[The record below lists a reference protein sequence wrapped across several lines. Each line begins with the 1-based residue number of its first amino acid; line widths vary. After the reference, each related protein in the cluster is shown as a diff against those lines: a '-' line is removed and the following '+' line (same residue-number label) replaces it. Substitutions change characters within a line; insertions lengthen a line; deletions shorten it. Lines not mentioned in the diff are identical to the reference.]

1 MEVLIIGYGSAGK
14 RHAKILNL
22 SNKIKK
28 IFIKTNQKLKSYK
41 KINFIY
47 KINNLNPDL
56 IVLTNETD
64 KHYSFCK
71 FLEKKFSNKI
81 ILCEKPLFKK
91 YYNFKP
97 RKNKFFVTYNFR
109 FHKCLEYLKK
119 MIDTKKVYF
128 VEAES
133 SSYLPSWRKNID
145 YTKNYSAFSNRGG
158 GVLLDL
164 SHEIDYVN
172 WLFKDFKISKIYQNK
187 ISNLNISSK
196 DIALVFG
203 HIKKDTFVKIKLTYF
218 NKLPKR
224 SLIICLKDGS
234 QIYLNLL
241 NSEITFFS
249 KNKKK
254 TIKLEKYSQLK
265 TTAYM
270 YSKILRNN
278 FKDVCSLNEG
288 LNLLKQIKNS
298 KKINF

>member
-14 RHAKILNL
+14 RHAKILN
-22 SNKIKK
+22 SINKIKK
-28 IFIKTNQKLKSYK
+28 ILIKTDQKLKSYK
-41 KINFIY
+41 KINFIN

-56 IVLTNETD
+56 IVLANETD
-64 KHYSFCK
+64 KHYSVCK
-71 FLEKKFSNKI
+71 FLEKKFNNKI

-91 YYNFKP
+91 FYNFKP

-109 FHKCLEYLKK
+109 FHKCIQYLKK
-119 MIDTKKVYF
+119 MIDLKKVYF

-133 SSYLPSWRKNID
+133 SSYLPSWRKDID

-158 GVLLDL
+158 GVLLDM
-164 SHEIDYVN
+164 SHELDYIN

-203 HIKKDTFVKIKLTYF
+203 HIKNNTLVKIKLTYF
-218 NKLPKR
+218 NKIPKR

-234 QIYLNLL
+234 QIYLDLL
-241 NSEITFFS
+241 NSEMTFFS

-254 TIKLEKYSQLK
+254 TLKLEKYSQLK
-265 TTAYM
+265 TTGYM
-270 YSKILRNN
+270 YSKILKNN
-278 FKDVCSLNEG
+278 FKNVCSLKEG

>member
-14 RHAKILNL
+14 RHAKILNSL
-22 SNKIKK
+22 NKIKK

-41 KINFIY
+41 KINFIN
-47 KINNLNPDL
+47 KINDLNPDL

-64 KHYSFCK
+64 KHYSTCK

-97 RKNKFFVTYNFR
+97 IKNKFFITYNFR
-109 FHKCLEYLKK
+109 FHKCMQYLKNT
-119 MIDTKKVYF
+119 IDPKKAYF

-158 GVLLDL
+158 GVLLDM

-203 HIKKDTFVKIKLTYF
+203 HIKNDTFVKIKLTYF

-224 SLIICLKDGS
+224 SLTICLKDGS
-234 QIYLNLL
+234 QVYLDLL
-241 NSEITFFS
+241 NSEITFFT
-249 KNKKK
+249 KNRKK
-254 TIKLEKYSQLK
+254 ILKLEKYSQLK

-270 YSKILRNN
+270 YSKILKND
-278 FKDVCSLNEG
+278 FKNICSLNEG